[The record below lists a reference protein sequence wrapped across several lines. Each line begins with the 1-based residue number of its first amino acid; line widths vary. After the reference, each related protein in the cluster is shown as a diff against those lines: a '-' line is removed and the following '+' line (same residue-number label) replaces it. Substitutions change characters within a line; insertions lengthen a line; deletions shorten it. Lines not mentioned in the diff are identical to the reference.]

1 MSSVAKPLQR
11 ILIVDDN
18 PADRRLVIRELNR
31 EFTDI
36 EIHEAPDPPSF
47 EQAIADTTW
56 DLVVTDY
63 ELNWS
68 TGIDILE
75 QVKSLDPMM
84 PVVMF
89 TDSGSQE
96 IAVEAMKAGLD
107 DYVLKSPKHVI
118 RLAQAVRAA
127 WKNSQ
132 TRRRARELDLR
143 QRFLLNQLEV
153 GVFRA
158 TPEGELIE
166 ANEGFLKLL
175 NLASL
180 KEAKTFFHENFEF
193 ATVKRVGSDQRT
205 EWEQRLRLPQG
216 EMKWVQV
223 NEAMISQGREWVVD
237 GIVSD
242 ITEKKESAIAVQRLN
257 AELEARVQ
265 ERTAQLEVSN
275 RQLQETNQEL
285 ELLAFSLSHDLQA
298 PIRQIN
304 GFATLLRDELAP
316 ISSSQTV
323 TDYLQRIDQL
333 TVQATQ
339 MINDLLEYS
348 RTGRT
353 EMRYQAVNMSQLIQ
367 NVQRQIVTQLPPDRE
382 ITWQIAS
389 LPTVEGDI
397 DLLKRV
403 WQNLLSNAVKYTRH
417 CQPARITVQSQD
429 EGDRVTFAVADNG
442 GGFDEQYRDRLF
454 APFKR
459 LHSQEE
465 FEGTGIGLA
474 SVKRI
479 VLRHGGHIWATSPT
493 DQGATF
499 YFSLPKQPS
508 TAASSGSD
516 DPS

>member
-1 MSSVAKPLQR
+1 MSPVDQPLRR
-11 ILIVDDN
+11 ILLVDDN

-31 EFTDI
+31 EFSDL
-36 EIHEAPDPPSF
+36 EIHEAPDPHSF
-47 EQAIADTTW
+47 DQAIADTTW

-68 TGIDILE
+68 TGIEILQ

-84 PVVMF
+84 PVVMC

-96 IAVEAMKAGLD
+96 IAVRAMKAGLD

-118 RLAQAVRAA
+118 RLSQAVWAA
-127 WKNSQ
+127 WRNSQ

-158 TPEGELIE
+158 SPEGQLIE

-180 KEAKTFFHENFEF
+180 TDAKAFFHENFKF
-193 ATVKRVGSDQRT
+193 DTVQRMDTGRT
-205 EWEQRLRLPQG
+205 EWERQLRLPQG
-216 EMKWVQV
+216 EVKWVQV
-223 NEAMISQGREWVVD
+223 NEALMSQNGKPMID

-242 ITEKKESAIAVQRLN
+242 ITEKKATAIALRQLN
-257 AELEARVQ
+257 ADLEDRVQ
-265 ERTAQLEVSN
+265 ERTAQLEDSN

-323 TDYLQRIDQL
+323 TEYLQRINQL

-339 MINDLLEYS
+339 MINDLLDYS

-353 EMRYQAVNMSQLIQ
+353 QMRYDTVKMWQLVQ
-367 NVQRQIVTQLPPDRE
+367 NVQRQAMVQLPPEHE
-382 ITWQIAS
+382 IKWQIDS
-389 LPTVEGDI
+389 LPAVEGDLG
-397 DLLKRV
+397 LLKRV
-403 WQNLLSNAVKYTRH
+403 WQNLIHNAVKYTRDRH
-417 CQPARITVQSQD
+417 PAIIQIWSQD
-429 EGDRVTFAVADNG
+429 EGNFITFAIADNG
-442 GGFDEQYRDRLF
+442 VGFDEKYVDQLF

-459 LHSQEE
+459 LHTAVD

-474 SVKRI
+474 SVRRI
-479 VLRHGGHIWATSPT
+479 VLRHGGRIWATSPD

-499 YFSLPKQPS
+499 YFALPKQPHQS
-508 TAASSGSD
+508 AKAEGH
-516 DPS
+516 

>member
-1 MSSVAKPLQR
+1 MSPVAQPLR
-11 ILIVDDN
+11 RVLLVDDN

-31 EFTDI
+31 EFTDL

-47 EQAIADTTW
+47 DQAIADTTW

-68 TGIDILE
+68 TGIEILQ

-132 TRRRARELDLR
+132 TRRRADELDLR

-180 KEAKTFFHENFEF
+180 QEAQTFFHENFEF
-193 ATVKRVGSDQRT
+193 ATVKRMGTERT
-205 EWEQRLRLPQG
+205 EWEQQLRLPQG
-216 EMKWVQV
+216 QMKWVQV
-223 NEAMISQGREWVVD
+223 NEALMSQGQKSVVD

-242 ITEKKESAIAVQRLN
+242 ITEKKETAIAVQRLN
-257 AELEARVQ
+257 ADLEARVQ
-265 ERTAQLEVSN
+265 ERTAQLEESN
-275 RQLQETNQEL
+275 RQLQETNHEL

-304 GFATLLRDELAP
+304 GFATLLREELAP
-316 ISSSQTV
+316 VSTSQTV

-339 MINDLLEYS
+339 MINDLLDYS

-353 EMRYQAVNMSQLIQ
+353 HMRYDTVKMSQLVQ
-367 NVQRQIVTQLPPDRE
+367 NVQRQAVGQLPPERE
-382 ITWQIAS
+382 IKWQIDA
-389 LPTVEGDI
+389 LPAIEGDL
-397 DLLKRV
+397 DLLQRV
-403 WQNLLSNAVKYTRH
+403 WQNLIHNAVKYTRDRH
-417 CQPARITVQSQD
+417 PASIQIWSQD
-429 EGDRVTFAVADNG
+429 EGNCITFAIADNG
-442 GGFDEQYRDRLF
+442 TGFDEKYIDQLF

-459 LHSQEE
+459 LHAAAD
-465 FEGTGIGLA
+465 FAGTGIGLA

-479 VLRHGGHIWATSPT
+479 VLRHGGRIWAKSPD

-499 YFSLPKQPS
+499 YFALPKQPRQS
-508 TAASSGSD
+508 AKA
-516 DPS
+516 